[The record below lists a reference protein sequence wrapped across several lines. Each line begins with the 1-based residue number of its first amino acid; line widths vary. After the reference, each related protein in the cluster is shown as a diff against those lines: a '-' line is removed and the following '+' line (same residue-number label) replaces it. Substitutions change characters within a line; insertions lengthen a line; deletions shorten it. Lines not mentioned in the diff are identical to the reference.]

1 MEKKI
6 VALCTSRIYDPQV
19 QGYIQLINERLK
31 TENTALMIFTIN
43 SDLYWNEVNI
53 SSETAVF
60 DFIPYDLLDAIVIMD
75 EKIKCHTISEKI
87 IKLSKENNI
96 PVIIVDGYYENLLHV
111 NFDYAAG
118 FELVVRHVFET
129 CNVKKPHMMAGIPN
143 NPFSDARIEVFKR
156 VAQEYGFKVDDSMI
170 SYGQFWA
177 VPAREATEKLIASGN
192 VPDAIICANDI
203 MAINVCDVLQGH
215 GLSIP
220 KDVVVTGFDGYDEVF
235 ITNPKIT
242 TASCTTQE
250 LAGATVE
257 MILKVINSD
266 GNENA
271 QISDISVAPV
281 LIPNESTG
289 CSTRSGY
296 DRFMLNRFNNL
307 FYRHNDA
314 TRLMYEIGTRMQTSH
329 TPNEMVGQLTD
340 LVLNDE
346 NLMDDALFILN
357 KKLFD
362 IDNYFFDREKSDTKI
377 EDYCMVYDGSISQK
391 LKDRRMKNN
400 LMNFENERF
409 VARLEKGYPLIFNSL
424 DFMNSSMGY
433 ICYDY
438 TDYDITK
445 YSQTANITN
454 TISIGV
460 GGYINMRYQNRLTE
474 RIDNMYKMDPLTGLY
489 NRVGFN
495 NVYERIRE
503 KQDMFGQPVTVIM
516 SDLDGLKYI
525 NDNFGHAEGDNAIA
539 TAAKALKDA
548 CPDKAICVRFGG
560 DELFSVIIGECEV
573 EEIIEK
579 IEFLL
584 DEYNQF
590 SNKEYAVLASCGV
603 NTSVFDEDFDIKDAL
618 KIADEQM
625 YNIKKAHRKDT
636 RNE

>member
-1 MEKKI
+1 MKK
-6 VALCTSRIYDPQV
+6 
-19 QGYIQLINERLK
+19 
-31 TENTALMIFTIN
+31 
-43 SDLYWNEVNI
+43 
-53 SSETAVF
+53 
-60 DFIPYDLLDAIVIMD
+60 
-75 EKIKCHTISEKI
+75 
-87 IKLSKENNI
+87 
-96 PVIIVDGYYENLLHV
+96 
-111 NFDYAAG
+111 
-118 FELVVRHVFET
+118 
-129 CNVKKPHMMAGIPN
+129 
-143 NPFSDARIEVFKR
+143 
-156 VAQEYGFKVDDSMI
+156 
-170 SYGQFWA
+170 
-177 VPAREATEKLIASGN
+177 
-192 VPDAIICANDI
+192 
-203 MAINVCDVLQGH
+203 
-215 GLSIP
+215 
-220 KDVVVTGFDGYDEVF
+220 
-235 ITNPKIT
+235 
-242 TASCTTQE
+242 
-250 LAGATVE
+250 
-257 MILKVINSD
+257 
-266 GNENA
+266 
-271 QISDISVAPV
+271 
-281 LIPNESTG
+281 
-289 CSTRSGY
+289 
-296 DRFMLNRFNNL
+296 
-307 FYRHNDA
+307 
-314 TRLMYEIGTRMQTSH
+314 
-329 TPNEMVGQLTD
+329 
-340 LVLNDE
+340 
-346 NLMDDALFILN
+346 
-357 KKLFD
+357 
-362 IDNYFFDREKSDTKI
+362 
-377 EDYCMVYDGSISQK
+377 
-391 LKDRRMKNN
+391 N

-560 DELFSVIIGECEV
+560 DELFSVIIGECEI

-636 RNE
+636 